1 MRIIL
6 IGWLCVLASMATARE
21 EPNPDPW
28 EGFNRAMF
36 TFNDQ
41 LDHYLVRPLAVGYQ
55 AVTPEPVN
63 QSVTHFFGNL
73 EDVLIMTNNFAQLKF
88 KQGFSDVGRILVNTT
103 VGFFGIFDVASHI
116 GLKKHN
122 EDFGQTLGYWGVES
136 GPYLVLPFLGPSTV
150 RDAGGS
156 LLSYGSGL
164 SFTSVGETYPQQIFL
179 YGARGVDLRASL
191 IPSED
196 LISGDKYLFF
206 RSFYLQRREFLIR
219 DGVMDDPFND
229 GWDDD
234 WDDYDD
240 DWDDDYGDV

>member
-1 MRIIL
+1 MRIFL
-6 IGWLCVLASMATARE
+6 IGWLSLLVNVAMASDEA
-21 EPNPDPW
+21 NLDPW
-28 EGFNRAMF
+28 EGFNRVMF

-41 LDHYLVRPLAVGYQ
+41 LDQYLVRPLAVGYQ
-55 AVTPEPVN
+55 TITPEPVS
-63 QSVTHFFGNL
+63 QSVSHFFGNL

-88 KQGFSDVGRILVNTT
+88 KQGFSDVGRIVVNTT

-136 GPYLVLPFLGPSTV
+136 GPYLMLPFIGPSTV

-164 SFTSVGETYPQQIFL
+164 SFTSIGDTYSQQILL
-179 YGARGVDLRASL
+179 YGARGIDLRESFIAS
-191 IPSED
+191 EG

-206 RSFYLQRREFLIR
+206 RSFYLQRREYLIR
-219 DGVMDDPFND
+219 DGVMDDPF
-229 GWDDD
+229 DDD
-234 WDDYDD
+234 WEEDWGD
-240 DWDDDYGDV
+240 DWDEEWEES